1 MFDYATMN
9 TKRNVNILRESYK
22 TQVRESGANEWLL
35 VS

>member
-9 TKRNVNILRESYK
+9 TKRNVNIRESYK
-22 TQVRESGANEWLL
+22 TQVRESGANEWVL